1 MYCGFA
7 TNNQTSTHKEC
18 YIYGQ
23 IFEFFG
29 TKKGK
34 AFFLG
39 LKMLDSK
46 INVFQGTKMGTKI
59 VEKLVWGIVAIIG
72 AFYFAM
78 LALNTGEEVSAT
90 WLVIASVCIY
100 MIGYRFYSKYI
111 ANKVFELDDNRATPA
126 VINNDGKDFV
136 PTNKIVLFGH
146 HFAAIA
152 GAGPLV
158 GPILAAQMGY
168 LPSMIWLLVGVVLA
182 GAVHDFTVLFISTRR
197 NGRSLGE
204 IIKEEMGKTTGTI
217 AMVGIFFIM
226 LIIVAIL
233 AMVVVNA
240 LADSP
245 WGLFTIAMTIP
256 IAVLMG
262 IYMRYLRPGHVG
274 EASVIGFA
282 LLLLALYYG
291 HSVADP
297 NHPWHAFFML
307 EKTTLSLIIIAYGFV
322 ASILPVWLLLAPR
335 DYLSTFLKIGVIVAM
350 ALGILIVNPSLQMPK
365 LTSFID
371 GTGPVFAGSIF
382 PFLFITI
389 ACGAIS
395 GFHALISS
403 GTTPKMVEKES
414 HTQPIGYGSMLME
427 SLVGIM
433 ALIAACILEPGLY
446 FAINSPLIVLDPNAT
461 TALGADF
468 ATIEQN
474 LKVILANAGFVL
486 SPEILESGHFTTL
499 INQTTQDIGEKTLIA
514 KTGGAPTFAV
524 GLTQILHQ
532 IAGGQE
538 SIAFWYHF
546 AILFEALFILT
557 AVDAGTR
564 SGRFLIQDI
573 LGNIYKPMANTKS
586 LLWGSIASFICV
598 AGWGYLLYQG
608 AIDPMGGI
616 HTLWPLFG
624 ASNQMLA
631 GIALLLGTVVLFKMG
646 KAKHSWVT
654 IIPAFWVL
662 LTTLYAAFQKLLPAN
677 GERVHDAVSHIATAQ
692 NQIALKQ
699 KALEHIQELQKLGA
713 DANTILEGKTLEQW
727 QKIADKASILIHNH
741 TLDAVLCALFILV
754 VFVVIFAAIKI
765 CYLTA
770 IGKGEHFPLKE
781 EPYQESKKFEAAAH

>member
-1 MYCGFA
+1 M
-7 TNNQTSTHKEC
+7 NSIIKN
-18 YIYGQ
+18 
-23 IFEFFG
+23 
-29 TKKGK
+29 
-34 AFFLG
+34 
-39 LKMLDSK
+39 
-46 INVFQGTKMGTKI
+46 
-59 VEKLVWGIVAIIG
+59 LVWLLVAVVG
-72 AFYFAM
+72 AFYFGM

-111 ANKVFELDDNRATPA
+111 AEKVFELDDNRATPA

-136 PTNKIVLFGH
+136 PTNKVVLFGH

-168 LPSMIWLLVGVVLA
+168 MPSMIWLLVGVVLA
-182 GAVHDFTVLFISTRR
+182 GAVHDFTVLFISMRR

-204 IIKEEMGKTTGTI
+204 IIKEEMGKATGSI
-217 AMVGIFFIM
+217 AMVGILFIM

-256 IAVLMG
+256 IAVFMG
-262 IYMRYLRPGHVG
+262 VYMRYLRPGRVG
-274 EASVIGFA
+274 EASVIGFI
-282 LLLLALYYG
+282 LLLAALYYG
-291 HSVADP
+291 QALTDP
-297 NHPWHAFFML
+297 AHPWHDVFL
-307 EKTTLSLIIIAYGFV
+307 LKKTTLSLIIIGYGFI

-350 ALGILIVNPSLQMPK
+350 AIGILIVNPALQMPK
-365 LTSFID
+365 VTAFID

-414 HTQPIGYGSMLME
+414 HARPIGYGSMLME

-446 FAINSPLIVLDPNAT
+446 FTINSPLATLDPAAAS
-461 TALGADF
+461 ALSADMN
-468 ATIEQN
+468 TIEQSV
-474 LKVILANAGFVL
+474 KTILQNGGFVL
-486 SPEILESGHFTTL
+486 QPEMLTNGHFVTMIEETTKAV
-499 INQTTQDIGEKTLIA
+499 GEPTLVA

-524 GLTQILHQ
+524 GLTQILHEV
-532 IAGGQE
+532 AGGKE

-564 SGRFLIQDI
+564 SGRFLIQDV
-573 LGNIYKPMANTKS
+573 LGNVYKPMANTQS
-586 LLWGSIASFICV
+586 VLWGVVASAICV

-608 AIDPMGGI
+608 AIDPQGGI
-616 HTLWPLFG
+616 FTLWPLFG

-646 KAKHSWVT
+646 KAKYSWIT
-654 IIPAFWVL
+654 ILPAVWVL
-662 LTTLYAAFQKLLPAN
+662 LTTLYAAIQKLLPAN
-677 GERVHDAVSHIATAQ
+677 GERVHDAVSHVATAQ
-692 NQIALKQ
+692 NQTALKE
-699 KALEHIQELQKLGA
+699 KALGFITKLQEMGA
-713 DANTILEGKTLEQW
+713 NASTILEGKTLEEW
-727 QKIADKASILIHNH
+727 QKVVSKADILIHNH
-741 TLDAVLCALFILV
+741 TLDAILCAFFIFVTLV
-754 VFVVIFAAIKI
+754 VIGATIRI

-770 IGKGEHFPLKE
+770 IGKGEKFPLKE
-781 EPYQESKKFEAAAH
+781 EPYQESKNFSIQAH

>member
-1 MYCGFA
+1 M
-7 TNNQTSTHKEC
+7 NSIIKN
-18 YIYGQ
+18 
-23 IFEFFG
+23 
-29 TKKGK
+29 
-34 AFFLG
+34 
-39 LKMLDSK
+39 
-46 INVFQGTKMGTKI
+46 
-59 VEKLVWGIVAIIG
+59 LVWLLVAVVG
-72 AFYFAM
+72 AFYFGM

-111 ANKVFELDDNRATPA
+111 AEKVFELDDNRATPA

-136 PTNKIVLFGH
+136 PTNKVVLFGH

-168 LPSMIWLLVGVVLA
+168 MPSMIWLLVGVVLA
-182 GAVHDFTVLFISTRR
+182 GAVHDFTVLFISMRR

-204 IIKEEMGKTTGTI
+204 IIKEEMGKATGTI
-217 AMVGIFFIM
+217 AMVGILFIM

-256 IAVLMG
+256 IAVFMG
-262 IYMRYLRPGHVG
+262 IYMRYLRPGRVG
-274 EASVIGFA
+274 EASVIGFI
-282 LLLLALYYG
+282 LLLAALYYG
-291 HSVADP
+291 QALTDP
-297 NHPWHAFFML
+297 AHPWHDVFL
-307 EKTTLSLIIIAYGFV
+307 LKKTTLSLIIIGYGFI

-350 ALGILIVNPSLQMPK
+350 AIGILIVNPALQMPK
-365 LTSFID
+365 VTAFID

-414 HTQPIGYGSMLME
+414 HARPIGYGSMLME

-446 FAINSPLIVLDPNAT
+446 FTINSPLATLDP
-461 TALGADF
+461 TAASALSADMN
-468 ATIEQN
+468 TIEQSV
-474 LKVILANAGFVL
+474 KTILQNGGFVL
-486 SPEILESGHFTTL
+486 QPEMLTNGHFVTMIEETTKAV
-499 INQTTQDIGEKTLIA
+499 GEPTLVA

-524 GLTQILHQ
+524 GLTQILHKV
-532 IAGGQE
+532 AGGKE

-564 SGRFLIQDI
+564 SGRFLIQDV
-573 LGNIYKPMANTKS
+573 LGNVYKPMANTQS
-586 LLWGSIASFICV
+586 VLWGVVASAICV

-608 AIDPMGGI
+608 AIDPQGGI
-616 HTLWPLFG
+616 FTLWPLFG

-646 KAKHSWVT
+646 KAKYSWIT
-654 IIPAFWVL
+654 ILPAVWVL
-662 LTTLYAAFQKLLPAN
+662 LTTLYAAIQKLLPAN
-677 GERVHDAVSHIATAQ
+677 GERVHDAVSHVATAQ
-692 NQIALKQ
+692 NQTALKE
-699 KALEHIQELQKLGA
+699 KALGFITKLQEMGA
-713 DANTILEGKTLEQW
+713 DASTILEGKTLEEW
-727 QKIADKASILIHNH
+727 QKVVSKADILIHNH
-741 TLDAVLCALFILV
+741 TLDAILCAFFIFVTLV
-754 VFVVIFAAIKI
+754 VIGATIRI

-770 IGKGEHFPLKE
+770 IGKGEKFPLKE
-781 EPYQESKKFEAAAH
+781 EPYQESKNFSIQAH

>member
-1 MYCGFA
+1 M
-7 TNNQTSTHKEC
+7 NSIIKN
-18 YIYGQ
+18 
-23 IFEFFG
+23 
-29 TKKGK
+29 
-34 AFFLG
+34 
-39 LKMLDSK
+39 
-46 INVFQGTKMGTKI
+46 
-59 VEKLVWGIVAIIG
+59 LVWLLVAVVG
-72 AFYFAM
+72 AFYFGM

-111 ANKVFELDDNRATPA
+111 AEKVFELDDNRATPA

-136 PTNKIVLFGH
+136 PTNKVVLFGH

-182 GAVHDFTVLFISTRR
+182 GAVHDFTVLFISMRR

-204 IIKEEMGKTTGTI
+204 IIKEEMGKATGTI
-217 AMVGIFFIM
+217 AMVGILFIM

-256 IAVLMG
+256 IAVFMG
-262 IYMRYLRPGHVG
+262 IYMRYLRPGRVG
-274 EASVIGFA
+274 EASVIGFI
-282 LLLLALYYG
+282 LLLAALYYG
-291 HSVADP
+291 QALTDP
-297 NHPWHAFFML
+297 AHPWHDVFL
-307 EKTTLSLIIIAYGFV
+307 LKKTTLSLIIIGYGFI

-350 ALGILIVNPSLQMPK
+350 AIGILIVNPALQMPK
-365 LTSFID
+365 VTAFID

-414 HTQPIGYGSMLME
+414 HARPIGYGSMLME

-446 FAINSPLIVLDPNAT
+446 FTINSPLATLDP
-461 TALGADF
+461 TAASALSADMN
-468 ATIEQN
+468 TIEQSV
-474 LKVILANAGFVL
+474 KTILQNGGFVL
-486 SPEILESGHFTTL
+486 QPEMLTNGHFVTMIEETTKAV
-499 INQTTQDIGEKTLIA
+499 GEPTLVA

-524 GLTQILHQ
+524 GLTQILHEV
-532 IAGGQE
+532 AGGKE

-564 SGRFLIQDI
+564 SGRFLIQDV
-573 LGNIYKPMANTKS
+573 LGNVYKPMANTQS
-586 LLWGSIASFICV
+586 VLWGVVASAICV

-608 AIDPMGGI
+608 AIDPQGGI
-616 HTLWPLFG
+616 FTLWPLFG

-646 KAKHSWVT
+646 KAKYSWIT
-654 IIPAFWVL
+654 ILPAVWVL
-662 LTTLYAAFQKLLPAN
+662 LTTLYAAIQKLLPAN
-677 GERVHDAVSHIATAQ
+677 GERVHDAVSHVATAQ
-692 NQIALKQ
+692 NQTALKE
-699 KALEHIQELQKLGA
+699 KALGFITKLQEMGA
-713 DANTILEGKTLEQW
+713 DASTMLEGKTLEEW
-727 QKIADKASILIHNH
+727 QKVVSKADILIHNH
-741 TLDAVLCALFILV
+741 TLDAILCAFFIFVTLV
-754 VFVVIFAAIKI
+754 VIGATIRI

-770 IGKGEHFPLKE
+770 IGKGEKFPLKE
-781 EPYQESKKFEAAAH
+781 EPYQESKNFSIQAH

>member
-1 MYCGFA
+1 M
-7 TNNQTSTHKEC
+7 NSIIKN
-18 YIYGQ
+18 
-23 IFEFFG
+23 
-29 TKKGK
+29 
-34 AFFLG
+34 
-39 LKMLDSK
+39 
-46 INVFQGTKMGTKI
+46 
-59 VEKLVWGIVAIIG
+59 LVWLLVAVVG
-72 AFYFAM
+72 AFYFGM

-111 ANKVFELDDNRATPA
+111 AEKVFELDDNRATPA

-136 PTNKIVLFGH
+136 PTNKVVLFGH

-168 LPSMIWLLVGVVLA
+168 MPSMIWLLVGVVLA
-182 GAVHDFTVLFISTRR
+182 GAVHDFTVLFISMRR

-204 IIKEEMGKTTGTI
+204 IIKEEMGKATGTI
-217 AMVGIFFIM
+217 AMVGILFIM

-256 IAVLMG
+256 IAVFMG
-262 IYMRYLRPGHVG
+262 IYMRYLRPGRVG
-274 EASVIGFA
+274 EASVIGFI
-282 LLLLALYYG
+282 LLLAALYYG
-291 HSVADP
+291 QALTDP
-297 NHPWHAFFML
+297 AHPWHDVFL
-307 EKTTLSLIIIAYGFV
+307 LKKTTLSLIIIGYGFI

-350 ALGILIVNPSLQMPK
+350 AIGILIVNPALQMPK
-365 LTSFID
+365 VTAFID

-414 HTQPIGYGSMLME
+414 HARPIGYGSMLME

-446 FAINSPLIVLDPNAT
+446 FTINSPLATLDP
-461 TALGADF
+461 TAASALSADMN
-468 ATIEQN
+468 TIEQSV
-474 LKVILANAGFVL
+474 KTILQNGGFVL
-486 SPEILESGHFTTL
+486 QPEMLTNGHFVTMIEETTKAV
-499 INQTTQDIGEKTLIA
+499 GEPTLVA

-524 GLTQILHQ
+524 GLTQILHEV
-532 IAGGQE
+532 AGGKE

-564 SGRFLIQDI
+564 SGRFLIQDV
-573 LGNIYKPMANTKS
+573 LGNVYKPMANTQS
-586 LLWGSIASFICV
+586 VLWGVVASAICV

-608 AIDPMGGI
+608 AIDPQGGI
-616 HTLWPLFG
+616 FTLWPLFG

-646 KAKHSWVT
+646 KARYSWIT
-654 IIPAFWVL
+654 ILPAVWVL
-662 LTTLYAAFQKLLPAN
+662 LTTLYAAIQKLLPAN
-677 GERVHDAVSHIATAQ
+677 GERVHDAVSHVATAQ
-692 NQIALKQ
+692 NQTALKE
-699 KALEHIQELQKLGA
+699 KALGFITKLQEMGA
-713 DANTILEGKTLEQW
+713 NASTILEGKTLEEW
-727 QKIADKASILIHNH
+727 QKVVSKADILIHNH
-741 TLDAVLCALFILV
+741 TLDAILCAFFIFVTLV
-754 VFVVIFAAIKI
+754 VIGATIRI

-770 IGKGEHFPLKE
+770 IGKGEKFPLKE
-781 EPYQESKKFEAAAH
+781 EPYQESKNFSIQAH

>member
-1 MYCGFA
+1 M
-7 TNNQTSTHKEC
+7 NSIIKN
-18 YIYGQ
+18 
-23 IFEFFG
+23 
-29 TKKGK
+29 
-34 AFFLG
+34 
-39 LKMLDSK
+39 
-46 INVFQGTKMGTKI
+46 
-59 VEKLVWGIVAIIG
+59 LVWLLVAVVG
-72 AFYFAM
+72 AFYFGM

-111 ANKVFELDDNRATPA
+111 AEKVFELDDNRATPA

-136 PTNKIVLFGH
+136 PTNKVVLFGH

-168 LPSMIWLLVGVVLA
+168 MPSMIWLLVGVVLA
-182 GAVHDFTVLFISTRR
+182 GAVHDFTVLFISMRR

-204 IIKEEMGKTTGTI
+204 IIKEEMGKATGTI
-217 AMVGIFFIM
+217 AMVGILFIM

-256 IAVLMG
+256 IAVFMG
-262 IYMRYLRPGHVG
+262 IYMRYLRPGRVG
-274 EASVIGFA
+274 EASVIGFI
-282 LLLLALYYG
+282 LLLAALYYG
-291 HSVADP
+291 QALTDP
-297 NHPWHAFFML
+297 AHPWHDVFL
-307 EKTTLSLIIIAYGFV
+307 LKKTTLSLIIIGYGFI

-350 ALGILIVNPSLQMPK
+350 AIGILIVNPALQMPK
-365 LTSFID
+365 VTAFID

-414 HTQPIGYGSMLME
+414 HARPIGYGSMLME

-446 FAINSPLIVLDPNAT
+446 FTINSPLATLDP
-461 TALGADF
+461 TAASALSADMN
-468 ATIEQN
+468 TIEQSV
-474 LKVILANAGFVL
+474 KTILQNGGFVL
-486 SPEILESGHFTTL
+486 QPEMLTNGHFVTMIEETTKAV
-499 INQTTQDIGEKTLIA
+499 GEPTLVA

-524 GLTQILHQ
+524 GLTQILHEV
-532 IAGGQE
+532 AGGKE

-564 SGRFLIQDI
+564 SGRFLIQDV
-573 LGNIYKPMANTKS
+573 LGNVYKPMANTQS
-586 LLWGSIASFICV
+586 VLWGVVASAICV

-608 AIDPMGGI
+608 AIDPQGGI
-616 HTLWPLFG
+616 FTLWPLFG

-646 KAKHSWVT
+646 KARYSWIT
-654 IIPAFWVL
+654 ILPAVWVL
-662 LTTLYAAFQKLLPAN
+662 LTTLYAAIQKLLPAN
-677 GERVHDAVSHIATAQ
+677 GERVHDAVSHVATAQ
-692 NQIALKQ
+692 NQTALKE
-699 KALEHIQELQKLGA
+699 KALGFITKLQEMGA
-713 DANTILEGKTLEQW
+713 DASTMLEGKTLEEW
-727 QKIADKASILIHNH
+727 QKVVSKADILIHNH
-741 TLDAVLCALFILV
+741 TLDAILCAFFIFVTLV
-754 VFVVIFAAIKI
+754 VIGATIRI

-770 IGKGEHFPLKE
+770 IGKGEKFPLKE
-781 EPYQESKKFEAAAH
+781 EPYQESKNFSIQAH